1 MTVLS
6 ESDLAHFR
14 EQGYV
19 IVPNAVPSENR
30 QAVIDTLFAF
40 LEMNPDDP
48 ADWYR
53 APLTPGGMVELYQ
66 HQALWD
72 NRQFPR
78 VHGAFADIFGTEK
91 LWVSIDRANFK
102 PPFNPAHPDY
112 DHKGFT
118 HWDMDTTDLAE
129 TGFRE
134 KRFGVQGVLYLTD
147 TTAEMGGFQCVPG
160 FHNDLEPWIAEQ
172 PKERNVYAPDL
183 SRLPHGRA
191 VTPIPGKAG
200 DLLIWDKRLAHGN
213 GRNLSDVPR
222 LAQFIT
228 MYRADDANTDFR
240 QERVTHWRERVP
252 PPANWVA
259 GDPRNWEQTHG
270 TTAQLSPLGR
280 KLLGLDNWGAE

>member
-1 MTVLS
+1 MNVLS
-6 ESDLAHFR
+6 DSDLRFFQ

-19 IVPNAVPSENR
+19 VVPDAVPEKNR
-30 QAVIDTLFAF
+30 QALVTTLFAF

-48 ADWYR
+48 GDWYR

-66 HQALWD
+66 HQTLWD
-72 NRQFPR
+72 NRQAPR

-91 LWVSIDRANFK
+91 LWVSVDRANFK
-102 PPFNPAHPDY
+102 PPFNAAHPDY

-118 HWDMDTTDLAE
+118 HWDMDTNNLAE

-134 KRFGVQGVLYLTD
+134 AHFGVQGVLYLTD

-160 FHNDLEPWIAEQ
+160 FHNELEAWIAEQ
-172 PKERNVYAPDL
+172 PADRNVRAPDL
-183 SRLPHGRA
+183 SRLPPNRA

-213 GRNLSDVPR
+213 GRNLSDAPR

-228 MYRADDANTDFR
+228 MFHADDSRTDYR
-240 QERVTHWRERVP
+240 QERVSWWRDRKSP
-252 PPANWVA
+252 PYPWVI
-259 GDPRNWEQTHG
+259 GDPRNWEQDQPM
-270 TTAQLSPLGR
+270 AELSPLGR
-280 KLLGLDNWGAE
+280 KLLGLDDWGT